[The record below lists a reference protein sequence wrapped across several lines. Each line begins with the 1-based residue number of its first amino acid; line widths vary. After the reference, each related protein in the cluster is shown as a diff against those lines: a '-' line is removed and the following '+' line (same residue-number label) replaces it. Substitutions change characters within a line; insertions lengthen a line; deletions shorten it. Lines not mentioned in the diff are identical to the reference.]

1 MVTSTNIR
9 QAVATRLV
17 DQLQKDSNSSLR
29 AAFTQHHNLL
39 IQAVEGVMVE
49 PTTQQIARTDFLVAY
64 SALVSNKSVT
74 INLRP
79 LIYRF
84 TGAMHQVDPQL
95 PATPTHLKH
104 AIVTI
109 KRRGAAVRVAD
120 SILPVELFLGVLSFV
135 GVTLTTGFLVRR
147 ARKQYWALGLSLGI
161 PTLLIL
167 IGGFGIDRVMGRI
180 HFNDPN
186 SKVIAT
192 EFANRLAK
200 AAYIT
205 SLWLALLTVLTLAVW
220 YVGRAWRQRRGSRL
234 LPEEYRVTRLNNGL
248 DVARTLRGETLFD
261 VNGSGLGLLRSFL
274 VGPSVGPNLVEASR
288 VATPNGPRPYMRRRV

>member
-1 MVTSTNIR
+1 VVFLGAGWLNVANSLAGSPTATANTFLAVVTSTNIR

-17 DQLQKDSNSSLR
+17 EQLQKDNKSSLR
-29 AAFTQHHNLL
+29 AAFTQHHNQL
-39 IQAVEGVMVE
+39 IQAIEGVMVDT
-49 PTTQQIARTDFLVAY
+49 TTQQIARADFLDAY
-64 SALVSNKSVT
+64 SALVSNRSVT

-84 TGAMHQVDPQL
+84 TGAMHQVDPQI
-95 PATPTHLKH
+95 PATPTRLKH
-104 AIVTI
+104 AVVNI

-167 IGGFGIDRVMGRI
+167 IGGFGIDRAVESI

-186 SKVIAT
+186 SKIIAT

-200 AAYIT
+200 AAYVT
-205 SLWLALLTVLTLAVW
+205 SLWLALLTALTLGVW
-220 YVGRAWRQRRGSRL
+220 YVGRAWRHHRGPRS
-234 LPEEYRVTRLNNGL
+234 LPEDSESL
-248 DVARTLRGETLFD
+248 A
-261 VNGSGLGLLRSFL
+261 
-274 VGPSVGPNLVEASR
+274 
-288 VATPNGPRPYMRRRV
+288 

>member
-1 MVTSTNIR
+1 MSEPESSSKVISKSRTFGRRFLAVVLLGLSSVVFLGAGWLNVANSLAGSPTATANTFLAVVTSTNIR

-205 SLWLALLTVLTLAVW
+205 SLWLTLLTVLTLAVW
-220 YVGRAWRQRRGSRL
+220 YVGRAWRQHRGSRL
-234 LPEEYRVTRLNNGL
+234 LPEE
-248 DVARTLRGETLFD
+248 
-261 VNGSGLGLLRSFL
+261 S
-274 VGPSVGPNLVEASR
+274 ASL
-288 VATPNGPRPYMRRRV
+288 A